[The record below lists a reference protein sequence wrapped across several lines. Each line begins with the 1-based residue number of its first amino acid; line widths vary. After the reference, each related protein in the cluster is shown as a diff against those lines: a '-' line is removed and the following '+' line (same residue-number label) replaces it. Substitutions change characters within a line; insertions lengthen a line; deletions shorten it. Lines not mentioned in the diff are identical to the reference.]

1 MALYNLEE
9 VLKDAFEKGYSI
21 PGFNFYTYEDA
32 KAMVKGAEKLN
43 SPIILMASGSCIKHL
58 GHDLAFEI
66 VNILAKRAKVPVV
79 CHLDHADEMDS
90 IYKAIKVGFT
100 SVMYDGSIL
109 PVEENLKN
117 TITVVNVAHAVGV
130 SVEAEIGRVGK
141 SEEGEDLHPE
151 VLTEPEWAKNFAE
164 RSKVDALAVAVG
176 TCHAMQKQEAN
187 LQLDRAKEINNV
199 VSIPLV
205 LHGSSGV
212 KNEDLKVL
220 GSYGFAKVNIGTK
233 LKTTYADGIKEECE
247 KVPFKRAAVNIF
259 SKAGEKVTAVV
270 QEKIRLL
277 GSENKA

>member
-1 MALYNLEE
+1 MALYTLKE
-9 VLKDAFEKGYSI
+9 VLKDAFKNGYSV

-32 KAMVKGAEKLN
+32 MAMVKGAEELN

-66 VNILAKRAKVPVV
+66 VNALAKRTKVPVV
-79 CHLDHADEMDS
+79 CHLDHADKMDS
-90 IYKAIKVGFT
+90 IYKAIKAGFT

-109 PVEENLKN
+109 PIEENLKN
-117 TITVVNVAHAVGV
+117 TIMVVSVAHAVGV

-151 VLTEPEWAKNFAE
+151 VLTEPEWAKDFAE
-164 RSKVDALAVAVG
+164 KSNVDALAVAVG

-187 LQLDRAKEINNV
+187 LQLDRAREINGA
-199 VSIPLV
+199 VSVPLV

-233 LKTTYADGIKEECE
+233 LKTTYADGIKAECE
-247 KVPFKRAAVNIF
+247 KEPFKRAALNLLTN
-259 SKAGEKVTAVV
+259 AGKKVTEVV
-270 QEKIRLL
+270 KEKIELL